1 MQNKMKKTK
10 NSPNRVKLTDIGI
23 PFHAWLNYTPLNLST
38 KKPLSKPL
46 KGFYINRYLLNRITL
61 R

>member
-23 PFHAWLNYTPLNLST
+23 PFHAWLIPNCINL
-38 KKPLSKPL
+38 
-46 KGFYINRYLLNRITL
+46 
-61 R
+61 